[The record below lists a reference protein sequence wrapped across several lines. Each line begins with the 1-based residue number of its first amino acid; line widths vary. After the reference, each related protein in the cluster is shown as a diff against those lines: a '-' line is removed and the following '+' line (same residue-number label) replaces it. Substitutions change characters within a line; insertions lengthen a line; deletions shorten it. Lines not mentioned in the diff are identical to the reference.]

1 MAREAVPRAVRRQ
14 VRDRAGGRCEYGQ
27 HPASHSCAPF
37 VCEHVRPRVKG
48 AGHTLPELAW
58 ACPGCSSFKGPNV
71 AGIDPRSRKV
81 VRLFHPRRHK
91 WSRHFRWDG
100 PTLVGRTPIGRAT
113 IAVLNINDP
122 EAVATRADL
131 MAAGLYHPA

>member
-1 MAREAVPRAVRRQ
+1 MDEALTRLVWQRARSCCKYCQLPQAYSSLTFEIDHVIARKHGGPTV
-14 VRDRAGGRCEYGQ
+14 AGN
-27 HPASHSCAPF
+27 
-37 VCEHVRPRVKG
+37 
-48 AGHTLPELAW
+48 LALT
-58 ACPGCSSFKGPNV
+58 CFYCNSSKGPNI

-100 PTLVGRTPIGRAT
+100 STLVGRTTEGRAT

-122 EAVATRADL
+122 EAVATRAFL
-131 MAAGLYHPA
+131 IAANLFPPSP